1 MNNDEKELNRKL
13 SEKEEIRLQQFNK
26 MLEELDEYINWY
38 NCKRIKL
45 SLCGLSPIEYRQR
58 LGCAV

>member
-26 MLEELDEYINWY
+26 MLEEYRDKGYKDSLHTIS
-38 NCKRIKL
+38 IK
-45 SLCGLSPIEYRQR
+45 
-58 LGCAV
+58 